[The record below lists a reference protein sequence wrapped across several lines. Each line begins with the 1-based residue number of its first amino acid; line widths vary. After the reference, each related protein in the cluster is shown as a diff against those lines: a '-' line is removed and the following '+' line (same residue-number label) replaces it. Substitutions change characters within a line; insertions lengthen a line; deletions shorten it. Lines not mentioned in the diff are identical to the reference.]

1 MSSGGP
7 SLVTGVEPPG
17 ARSALVPRES
27 WRTRPGRSLRRRAW
41 VVVWLLAIAG
51 SLVVGGIG
59 QDETANADGL
69 PQLGSFFEAAL
80 HPRMDSGF
88 VDLTWNAALTTLSY
102 AALGTFLSLAIGL
115 LAGAAVSQALRR
127 PSSGS
132 ARSRSVAGW
141 LVARALLVVPRGIH
155 EVVWGLFFLSVL
167 GLDPMVA
174 VLAIGIPYGA
184 ITAKVFAE
192 IFDDAPRAPFDALT
206 RAGAR
211 RSAALL
217 YGILPATVPDLL
229 SYGFY
234 RFECA
239 IRGAA
244 ILGLV
249 GAGGLGFQ
257 LALSFQ
263 ALRYEEMWT
272 LIYALVALSGVVDMW
287 SARVRAR
294 LAAPEETSPVSSARS
309 RPRRDRLLMAS
320 MIGAIA
326 LVPLSAA
333 HVGLDPASIWDGRAR
348 ELLRQALA
356 GAWPPDLDPE
366 TVREIAQASLDTLAM
381 SVIAIAIAFLG
392 ALVLAFPAA
401 GAMRRTRAERGG
413 WTGRAW
419 RGVLAVVTRAL
430 LLLLRAVPPPVGA
443 FLLLLVLFP
452 GVLPGAIALGLYN
465 LGILGRLMAESVEN
479 FDDRAG
485 RSLRAGGATG
495 AQSFL
500 YGMLPGI
507 SPRFAAYGLYR
518 WEVAIRETVVVG
530 VVGAGGLGVLLQE
543 RISSFDHAGV
553 VSVLIALV
561 LLTLAVDMLSAAMR
575 RAIQ

>member
-1 MSSGGP
+1 LSAPGP
-7 SLVTGVEPPG
+7 PLLAGAGPPD
-17 ARSALVPRES
+17 ARIGPLPRES

-41 VVVWLLAIAG
+41 VLLWLIAIGA
-51 SLVVGGIG
+51 SLVLGGVG
-59 QDETANADGL
+59 QDETANAGGL
-69 PQLGSFFEAAL
+69 PQLGRFFEAAL
-80 HPRMDSGF
+80 HPRLDSAF
-88 VDLTWNAALTTLSY
+88 LELTRDAALTTLSY
-102 AALGTFLSLAIGL
+102 AVLGTFLSLVIGL
-115 LAGAAVSQALRR
+115 VAGAAVSQALRR
-127 PSSGS
+127 PSPGAGGS
-132 ARSRSVAGW
+132 RSRGGW
-141 LVARALLVVPRGIH
+141 LLARALLVVPRGIH

-184 ITAKVFAE
+184 VTAKVFAE

-206 RAGAR
+206 SAGAG

-217 YGILPATVPDLL
+217 YGLLPGTVPDLL

-272 LIYALVALSGVVDMW
+272 LLYALVLLSGIVDLW
-287 SARVRAR
+287 SARVRAHT
-294 LAAPEETSPVSSARS
+294 AAPAEAGRASNPGGRA
-309 RPRRDRLLMAS
+309 RRDRVLIAS
-320 MIGAIA
+320 VLGLVG
-326 LVPLSAA
+326 LVPLAA
-333 HVGLDPASIWDGRAR
+333 AQVDLDPTTLWDARAR
-348 ELLRQALA
+348 ELFGRTLS
-356 GAWPPDLDPE
+356 GAWPPDVDSE
-366 TVREIAQASLDTLAM
+366 TLRAIAEASLDTVAM

-401 GAMRRTRAERGG
+401 ATRRAPGERSGRGRRG
-413 WTGRAW
+413 WQVLVV
-419 RGVLAVVTRAL
+419 VLARGL
-430 LLLLRAVPPPVGA
+430 LLFLRAVPPPVTA

-452 GVLPGAIALGLYN
+452 GVLPGALALGLYN

-485 RSLRAGGATG
+485 RALRAGGAG
-495 AQSFL
+495 PAQSFL

-507 SPRFAAYGLYR
+507 SPRFVAYGLYR

-561 LLTLAVDMLSAAMR
+561 LLTLTVDMLSAAMR
-575 RAIQ
+575 RALQ